1 MLLEATIIGGKYIHD
16 MMKSDKLEQ
25 QAVDKTIRSLDKL
38 SKAQAE
44 RNAAKECMNQEVI
57 RFGNRKR
64 GILFSSM
71 QQFVDLYKRIIKI
84 NFSKKEEAAI
94 FKNFSVIEQ
103 SVMELNVKMVQ
114 KDIKTPGPTKNVVAG
129 CLVGGVGGLSGGIL
143 NLSLGASNIA
153 AMGAGAF
160 VGAVSSSIVDDSK
173 RKLEMANIEAK
184 RARMLAIQNNSIE
197 LAYDAI
203 TQRVTRMTDV
213 LTKLNVM
220 FVKSIH
226 NTEKIIDKNG
236 VDKRN
241 YSKVDR
247 EQLATC
253 IDLVVTI
260 KKFIDAPIVDEEGK
274 VTKKS
279 EEVLMLGN
287 TCINQVNETLNQ
299 I

>member
-1 MLLEATIIGGKYIHD
+1 MLLDATIIGGKYIHD

-44 RNAAKECMNQEVI
+44 RNAAKERMNQEVI

-103 SVMELNVKMVQ
+103 SEMELNVKMVQ

-129 CLVGGVGGLSGGIL
+129 CLVGGLSGGIL

-241 YSKVDR
+241 YSKADR

-279 EEVLMLGN
+279 EKVLMLGN

>member
-241 YSKVDR
+241 YSKADR

>member
-44 RNAAKECMNQEVI
+44 RNAAKERMNQEVI

-129 CLVGGVGGLSGGIL
+129 CLVGGVGGLS
-143 NLSLGASNIA
+143 IA
-153 AMGAGAF
+153 AMGDVGVLSIAAMRAGAF

-241 YSKVDR
+241 YSKADR

>member
-1 MLLEATIIGGKYIHD
+1 MLLEATIIGGKCIHD

-44 RNAAKECMNQEVI
+44 RNAAKERMNQEVI

-103 SVMELNVKMVQ
+103 SEMELNVKMVQ

-143 NLSLGASNIA
+143 NFSLGASNIA

-241 YSKVDR
+241 YSKADR

>member
-84 NFSKKEEAAI
+84 NFSKKEEAAL

-241 YSKVDR
+241 YSKADR

>member
-129 CLVGGVGGLSGGIL
+129 CLVGGVGGLS
-143 NLSLGASNIA
+143 IA
-153 AMGAGAF
+153 AMGDVGVLSIAAMRAGAF

-241 YSKVDR
+241 YSKADR

>member
-94 FKNFSVIEQ
+94 FKNFPVIEQ

-241 YSKVDR
+241 YSKADR

>member
-44 RNAAKECMNQEVI
+44 RNAAKERMNQEVI

-103 SVMELNVKMVQ
+103 SEMELNVKMVQ

-129 CLVGGVGGLSGGIL
+129 CLVGGVGGLSGIL

-241 YSKVDR
+241 YSKADR

-279 EEVLMLGN
+279 EKVLMLGN

>member
-44 RNAAKECMNQEVI
+44 RNAAKERMNQEVI

-103 SVMELNVKMVQ
+103 SEMELNIKMVQ

-129 CLVGGVGGLSGGIL
+129 CLVGGVGGLSGGIR
-143 NLSLGASNIA
+143 NVSLGASNIA

-184 RARMLAIQNNSIE
+184 RARMLAIQNNRYRAC
-197 LAYDAI
+197 L
-203 TQRVTRMTDV
+203 
-213 LTKLNVM
+213 
-220 FVKSIH
+220 
-226 NTEKIIDKNG
+226 
-236 VDKRN
+236 
-241 YSKVDR
+241 
-247 EQLATC
+247 
-253 IDLVVTI
+253 
-260 KKFIDAPIVDEEGK
+260 
-274 VTKKS
+274 
-279 EEVLMLGN
+279 
-287 TCINQVNETLNQ
+287 
-299 I
+299 

>member
-64 GILFSSM
+64 EILFSSM

-241 YSKVDR
+241 YSKADR

>member
-71 QQFVDLYKRIIKI
+71 QQFVDLYKKIIKI

-103 SVMELNVKMVQ
+103 SEMELNVKMVQ

-129 CLVGGVGGLSGGIL
+129 CLVGGVGGLSGSIR
-143 NLSLGASNIA
+143 NLSLGASSIA

-173 RKLEMANIEAK
+173 RKLDMANIEAK

-241 YSKVDR
+241 YSKADR
-247 EQLATC
+247 EQLS
-253 IDLVVTI
+253 I
-260 KKFIDAPIVDEEGK
+260 K
-274 VTKKS
+274 
-279 EEVLMLGN
+279 
-287 TCINQVNETLNQ
+287 
-299 I
+299 

>member
-44 RNAAKECMNQEVI
+44 RNAAKERMNQEVI

-103 SVMELNVKMVQ
+103 SEMELNVKMVQ
-114 KDIKTPGPTKNVVAG
+114 KDIKTPGPTKNVVTG
-129 CLVGGVGGLSGGIL
+129 CLVGGVGGLS
-143 NLSLGASNIA
+143 IA
-153 AMGAGAF
+153 AMGDVGVLSIAAMRAGAF

-241 YSKVDR
+241 YSKADR

>member
-57 RFGNRKR
+57 RFGNRNR

-241 YSKVDR
+241 YSKADR

>member
-103 SVMELNVKMVQ
+103 SVIELNVKMVQ

-241 YSKVDR
+241 YSKADR

>member
-44 RNAAKECMNQEVI
+44 RNAAKERMNQEVI

-241 YSKVDR
+241 YSKADR

>member
-44 RNAAKECMNQEVI
+44 RNAAKNRMNQEVI

-103 SVMELNVKMVQ
+103 SEMELNVRIVQ
-114 KDIKTPGPTKNVVAG
+114 KEIKTPGPTKNVVTG
-129 CLVGGVGGLSGGIL
+129 CLVGGVGGLS
-143 NLSLGASNIA
+143 IA
-153 AMGAGAF
+153 AMGDVGVLSIAAMRAGAF
-160 VGAVSSSIVDDSK
+160 VGAVSASIVDDSK
-173 RKLEMANIEAK
+173 RKLDMANIEAK

-213 LTKLNVM
+213 LTKLNIM

-241 YSKVDR
+241 YSKADR

-253 IDLVVTI
+253 IDLAATI
-260 KKFIDAPIVDEEGK
+260 KDFIDAPIVDEEGK

>member
-44 RNAAKECMNQEVI
+44 RNAAKNRMNQEVI

-103 SVMELNVKMVQ
+103 SEMELNIKMVQ

-129 CLVGGVGGLSGGIL
+129 CFVGGVGGLSGGIL

-160 VGAVSSSIVDDSK
+160 VGAVSASIVDDSK
-173 RKLEMANIEAK
+173 RKLDMANIEAK

-213 LTKLNVM
+213 LTKLNIM

-241 YSKVDR
+241 YSKADR

-253 IDLVVTI
+253 IDLAVTI
-260 KKFIDAPIVDEEGK
+260 KDFIDAPIVDEEGK

>member
-1 MLLEATIIGGKYIHD
+1 
-16 MMKSDKLEQ
+16 
-25 QAVDKTIRSLDKL
+25 
-38 SKAQAE
+38 
-44 RNAAKECMNQEVI
+44 
-57 RFGNRKR
+57 
-64 GILFSSM
+64 
-71 QQFVDLYKRIIKI
+71 
-84 NFSKKEEAAI
+84 
-94 FKNFSVIEQ
+94 
-103 SVMELNVKMVQ
+103 
-114 KDIKTPGPTKNVVAG
+114 
-129 CLVGGVGGLSGGIL
+129 
-143 NLSLGASNIA
+143 
-153 AMGAGAF
+153 
-160 VGAVSSSIVDDSK
+160 
-173 RKLEMANIEAK
+173 
-184 RARMLAIQNNSIE
+184 
-197 LAYDAI
+197 
-203 TQRVTRMTDV
+203 MTDV

-241 YSKVDR
+241 YSKADR

-253 IDLVVTI
+253 IDLAVTI

>member
-44 RNAAKECMNQEVI
+44 RNAAKNRMNQEVI

-103 SVMELNVKMVQ
+103 SEMELNVRIVQ
-114 KDIKTPGPTKNVVAG
+114 KEIKTPGPTKNVVTG
-129 CLVGGVGGLSGGIL
+129 CLVGG
-143 NLSLGASNIA
+143 IA
-153 AMGAGAF
+153 AMGDVGVLSIAAMRAGAF
-160 VGAVSSSIVDDSK
+160 VGAVSASIVDDSK
-173 RKLEMANIEAK
+173 RKLDMANIEAK

-213 LTKLNVM
+213 LTKLNIM

-241 YSKVDR
+241 YSKADR

-253 IDLVVTI
+253 IDLAATI
-260 KKFIDAPIVDEEGK
+260 KDFIDAPIVDEEGK

>member
-44 RNAAKECMNQEVI
+44 RNAAKERMNQEVI
-57 RFGNRKR
+57 RFENRKR

-103 SVMELNVKMVQ
+103 SEMELNIKMVQ

-129 CLVGGVGGLSGGIL
+129 CLVGGVGGLSGGIR
-143 NLSLGASNIA
+143 NVSLGASNIA

-241 YSKVDR
+241 YSKADR

-253 IDLVVTI
+253 IDLAVTI